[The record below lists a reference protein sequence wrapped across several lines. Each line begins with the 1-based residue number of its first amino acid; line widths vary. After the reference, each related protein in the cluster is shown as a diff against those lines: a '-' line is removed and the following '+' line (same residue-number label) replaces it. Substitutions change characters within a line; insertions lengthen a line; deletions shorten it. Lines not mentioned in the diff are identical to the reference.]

1 VGGERIDSQSAADP
15 VRPEGGTRGDTEI
28 RIVADAPRE
37 AGALL
42 AEAAR
47 AGGRVALSGGS
58 TAGAAY
64 EAAAA
69 LERDWSRTEVWF
81 GDDRA
86 VPPDDERSNYRL
98 VRETLL
104 DRVAAPPAAV
114 QRVEGERGAEE
125 AAARYDRLVDG
136 VAFQLALNGIGP
148 DGHTAS
154 LFPRSPALRERER
167 RAVAAEAGLE
177 PFVPRVTLTPPVFAA
192 VELLVYLVTGE
203 RKADAVARAFAGE
216 PSEDTP
222 ASLIRGRR
230 TIALLDEAAASRLL

>member
-1 VGGERIDSQSAADP
+1 MSV
-15 VRPEGGTRGDTEI
+15 EI
-28 RIVADAPRE
+28 RVVPDPPQE
-37 AGALL
+37 AGVLL

-58 TAGAAY
+58 TPGSAY

-69 LERDWSRTEVWF
+69 LDPDWSSAEIWF

-104 DRVAAPPAAV
+104 DRLAVPPAAV
-114 QRVEGERGAEE
+114 RRIEGELGAEE

-136 VAFQLALNGIGP
+136 VDFQLALNGIGP

-167 RAVAAEAGLE
+167 RAVAVEAGLE
-177 PFVPRVTLTPPVFAA
+177 PFVPRVTLTPPVFAT

-203 RKADAVARAFAGE
+203 RKAEAVARAFAGE

-222 ASLIRGRR
+222 ASLIRGGR
-230 TIALLDEAAASRLL
+230 TVALLDEAAASLLPSRTRLL

>member
-1 VGGERIDSQSAADP
+1 VS
-15 VRPEGGTRGDTEI
+15 VEI
-28 RIVADAPRE
+28 RVVPNPARD

-42 AEAAR
+42 AEAAG
-47 AGGRVALSGGS
+47 AGKRVALSGGT

-64 EAAAA
+64 EAAAR
-69 LERDWSRTEVWF
+69 LEPDWSRAEIWF

-86 VPPDDERSNYRL
+86 VPPDDEHSNYRL

-104 DRVAAPPAAV
+104 DRVAEPPAAV
-114 QRVEGERGAEE
+114 HRIEGERGAEE
-125 AAARYDRLVDG
+125 AAERYDRLVDD
-136 VAFQLALNGIGP
+136 VELHLALNGIGV

-154 LFPRSPALRERER
+154 LFPRSPALHERTR
-167 RAVAAEAGLE
+167 RAVAVEAGLH
-177 PFVPRVTLTPPVFAA
+177 PFVPRVTLTPPVFAR

-203 RKADAVARAFAGE
+203 EKAEAAARAFAGE

-230 TIALLDEAAASRLL
+230 TVALLDAAAASLLP

>member
-1 VGGERIDSQSAADP
+1 VN
-15 VRPEGGTRGDTEI
+15 VEI
-28 RIVADAPRE
+28 RVVPDPPHE

-42 AEAAR
+42 AEAAY

-58 TAGAAY
+58 TPGAAY

-69 LERDWSRTEVWF
+69 LEPDWSRAEIWF

-104 DRVAAPPAAV
+104 DRLAAPPAAV
-114 QRVEGERGAEE
+114 QRIEGELGAEA
-125 AAARYDRLVDG
+125 AAARYDRLVDD
-136 VAFQLALNGIGP
+136 VVFQLALNGIGP

-154 LFPRSPALRERER
+154 LFPRAPGLRERER
-167 RAVAAEAGLE
+167 RAIAAEAQLE
-177 PFVPRVTLTPPVFAA
+177 PLVPRVTSTPPVFAA

-203 RKADAVARAFAGE
+203 SKADAVARAFAGK

-230 TIALLDEAAASRLL
+230 TIALLDEAAASRLP